1 MRRNRRFSPA
11 ALREAREVA
20 GYSRVQ
26 LADLAGV
33 SAATV
38 KAWETGARAPR
49 AVTQRRLAE
58 LLGIG
63 FEDLETAGPA
73 DAADLRRLR
82 EALGLTQ
89 VEAAELLGLD
99 RSVLKRVEAG
109 VELPPDPRRMCRVY
123 GVTAAELANVVRGTG

>member
-1 MRRNRRFSPA
+1 VRRNHRFSPA

-20 GYSRVQ
+20 GYSRSQ
-26 LADLAGV
+26 LAGLAGV
-33 SAATV
+33 SAGTV

-49 AVTQRRLAE
+49 SVTQRRLAE
-58 LLGIG
+58 LLRIG
-63 FEDLETAGPA
+63 FEDLEVDGPA
-73 DAADLRRLR
+73 DAVDLRRLR

-89 VEAAELLGLD
+89 AQAAQLLGLD

-123 GVTAAELANVVRGTG
+123 GVTAAELAKVVRRTG